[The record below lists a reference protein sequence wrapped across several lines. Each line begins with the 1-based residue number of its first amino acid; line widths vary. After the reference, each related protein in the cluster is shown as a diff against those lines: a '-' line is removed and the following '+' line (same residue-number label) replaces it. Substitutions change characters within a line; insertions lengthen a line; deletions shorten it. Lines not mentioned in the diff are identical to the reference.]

1 MGYDHFLLSKVTNT
15 GNSSNGIRR
24 HIDFRLISVSILP
37 RETEIQ
43 EEKHL
48 THRP

>member
-1 MGYDHFLLSKVTNT
+1 MVLEDTT
-15 GNSSNGIRR
+15 
-24 HIDFRLISVSILP
+24 DFRLISVSILQ

-43 EEKHL
+43 EEKYL